1 MDEFDGQWRRDAH
14 VVPGVSESLD
24 RPIEQA
30 AAQQLWERYFHQL
43 VVLARN
49 QLRGKPRAPADE
61 EDVALSALDSFCRG
75 AARGLFPQLV
85 HRDSLWRLLV
95 AITARK
101 AFDVVRDERRLR
113 RGGGAIPVGAA
124 LADTGD
130 SSLGAGLEQALSRE
144 PDPAFAAE
152 LAEECHR
159 LLDRLDSSELRA
171 IALWKM
177 EGYTDQEIAPKLG
190 CVLRTV
196 QRKVQLIRDLWT
208 QEMEP

>member
-1 MDEFDGQWRRDAH
+1 MSSEGSVSHWIGQLKA
-14 VVPGVSESLD
+14 G
-24 RPIEQA
+24 EQT
-30 AAQQLWERYFHQL
+30 AAQQLWERYFHRL

-75 AARGLFPQLV
+75 AACGHFPQLV

-101 AFDVVRDERRLR
+101 AFDVVRDERRLK
-113 RGGGAIPVGAA
+113 RGGGAVRAEAA
-124 LADTGD
+124 LADPDD
-130 SSLGAGLEQALSRE
+130 SSLGAGQEQVLSRE

-152 LAEECHR
+152 LAEECRR
-159 LLDRLDSSELRA
+159 LLDRLDSPELRA

-177 EGYTDQEIAPKLG
+177 EGYSNEEIAPKLN
-190 CVLRTV
+190 CVPRTV
-196 QRKVQLIRDLWT
+196 QRKLQLIREIWT
-208 QEMEP
+208 QETEP